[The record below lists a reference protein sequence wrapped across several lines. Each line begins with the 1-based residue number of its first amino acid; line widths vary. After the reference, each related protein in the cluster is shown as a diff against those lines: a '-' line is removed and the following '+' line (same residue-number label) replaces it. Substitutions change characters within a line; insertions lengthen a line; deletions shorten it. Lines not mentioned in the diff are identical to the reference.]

1 MKLGIMQPYFFPY
14 LGYWQLI
21 NVVDKYVVYDDVTYI
36 KGGWIGRNNILLDG
50 KKHLITLP
58 LEKPSSFKRINEI
71 YRTDNQKVIDK
82 LLRTFEAA
90 YKKAPFYT
98 RIMPTIEKLIRDNKN
113 IALLNFNSIIEINK
127 YLGIQTEILLSSEIE
142 KDNSLTAA
150 AKVIHINEILGA
162 DTYYNSIGGYEL
174 YDKDEFAQHGI
185 KLFFLK
191 MKGIEYP
198 QFSNEFVPNLSIVDV
213 LMFNDIEIVRGY
225 LDEFRLV

>member
-1 MKLGIMQPYFFPY
+1 
-14 LGYWQLI
+14 
-21 NVVDKYVVYDDVTYI
+21 
-36 KGGWIGRNNILLDG
+36 
-50 KKHLITLP
+50 
-58 LEKPSSFKRINEI
+58 
-71 YRTDNQKVIDK
+71 
-82 LLRTFEAA
+82 
-90 YKKAPFYT
+90 
-98 RIMPTIEKLIRDNKN
+98 MPTIEKLIRDNKN

-174 YDKDEFAQHGI
+174 YNKDEFAQHGI